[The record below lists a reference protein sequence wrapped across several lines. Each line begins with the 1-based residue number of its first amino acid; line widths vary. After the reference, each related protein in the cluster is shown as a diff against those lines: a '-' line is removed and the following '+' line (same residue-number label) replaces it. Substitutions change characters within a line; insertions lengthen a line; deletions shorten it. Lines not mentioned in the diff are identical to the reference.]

1 MSDPYESLATGLTS
15 PARELASVTKDDAT
29 DLPKGVC
36 RALLV
41 GTPGTAN
48 MVDAAGNTLTNVPL
62 QQGYNLLRVARI
74 KTGGTAGDIW
84 ALY

>member
-1 MSDPYESLATGLTS
+1 MAGVDSDAPAGLFVLATK
-15 PARELASVTKDDAT
+15 ANEQ
-29 DLPKGVC
+29 LPGGTC

-48 MVDAAGNTLTNVPL
+48 LMDGAGNIRTNVPL
-62 QQGYNLLRVARI
+62 QQGYNPLACRQVR
-74 KTGGTAGDIW
+74 TGGTADDIW

>member
-1 MSDPYESLATGLTS
+1 MTEETRPTGTL
-15 PARELASVTKDDAT
+15 RKVTKADSA
-29 DLPKGVC
+29 LSGGEC

-48 MVDAAGNTLTNVPL
+48 IMDATGAIQADVPL
-62 QQGYNLLRVARI
+62 QQGYNPLKVLQVR
-74 KTGGTAGDIW
+74 TGGTADDIW